1 MTSLLSAIARGTPKA
16 ARFMAGSGAGLR
28 ATRIRTLRTLTAGPL
43 PADSRPSPSSAL
55 SPAPAAPINQ
65 QQLQRRSLSIQSE
78 DTNPE
83 EAGATAAA
91 AEEAPAAA
99 GEGEEVS
106 EEEVTPP
113 PAESP
118 EPLYLIQVDGLPFT
132 MATEELEQWFEEA
145 GCSPPKVTVP
155 LWPERSIRAGQ
166 NKGKAYLHFSGEEDV
181 RKALSLSGRSIGE
194 RWINISRLAQPLE
207 EACTITIKGLQGFP
221 ESEVV
226 AIFEEAVGA
235 APVEVKIVENPNR
248 SRGLAFIKF
257 EMPDLARAALH
268 LDGTNIQN
276 QWVDVSLHVMKQ
288 SSNEFRLGTGSQPP
302 FGPDVPDEM
311 VVMLKGLPFSLL
323 EDEIKAFILNHEIA
337 EDEIVAINVPKFN
350 ETQFNTG
357 IAMIHF
363 KSDESVARALELK
376 GTHIG
381 ERWVD
386 VSRWNERN
394 KPNQRKSHR
403 DQMEETRSAVKTS
416 LKEKHPS
423 LPVVSISGLP
433 FHKTEEEVIEFLE
446 ASGVPRSAMLEVE
459 MPLFLQTQN
468 NTGTCW
474 VVISDEG
481 AYETLMEL
489 NGATLDDRWLTVVD
503 A

>member
-1 MTSLLSAIARGTPKA
+1 MTSLLSTIARGTPKA
-16 ARFMAGSGAGLR
+16 ARFMAGGGAGLR

-43 PADSRPSPSSAL
+43 SADSRPSLSSAL
-55 SPAPAAPINQ
+55 SPAPAAPTHQ
-65 QQLQRRSLSIQSE
+65 QQLQRRFLSIQSE
-78 DTNPE
+78 DINPQ

-91 AEEAPAAA
+91 AGEAPAAT

-113 PAESP
+113 PAGSP
-118 EPLYLIQVDGLPFT
+118 EPLYLIQVNGLPFT
-132 MATEELEQWFEEA
+132 MATEEIEQWFDEA
-145 GCSPPKVTVP
+145 ACSPAKVVVP

-166 NKGKAYLHFSGEEDV
+166 NKGMAYLYFSSEEDTQ
-181 RKALSLSGRSIGE
+181 KALSLSGRSIGD
-194 RWINISRLAQPLE
+194 RWINISRLVQPLE
-207 EACTITIKGLQGFP
+207 ESCTVTIKGLHGFP
-221 ESEVV
+221 EGEVV

-235 APVEVKIVENPNR
+235 APVEVNIIENPNR
-248 SRGLAFIKF
+248 SRGLAFVKF
-257 EMPDLARAALH
+257 ETPDLARAALH
-268 LDGTNIQN
+268 LDGSNIQN

-288 SSNEFRLGTGSQPP
+288 TSKEFRLGSGSQPP

-323 EDEIKAFILNHEIA
+323 DDEIKAFILNHDIA
-337 EDEIVAINVPKFN
+337 EDEIVAMSVPKFN

-376 GTHIG
+376 GTYIG

-386 VSRWNERN
+386 VSRWNDRN
-394 KPNQRKSHR
+394 KPNQKKSHR
-403 DQMEETRSAVKTS
+403 QQMEETRSAVQAS

-468 NTGTCW
+468 NTGACW
-474 VVISDEG
+474 VVISDVSP
-481 AYETLMEL
+481 LL
-489 NGATLDDRWLTVVD
+489 LLWV
-503 A
+503 